1 MDTVT
6 AEKKIKDARTVEDF
20 DTYISEIEEAS
31 LVWTEY
37 FKIKKDEYVSKYCGD
52 EKSIGEMNDYI
63 SFQCGV
69 SVDTVRKHWT
79 KKFPDKRLNAVLLGM
94 ALHMSMEEINL
105 MLSRYGKQP
114 VLYAKSI
121 TDSICIYMI
130 QSKAYQ
136 NNDSLAVQ
144 YENIK
149 NHLLNLLKKKS
160 LKKFASP
167 KNKLKNSVD
176 TFTINKKLLGILN
189 EREFYEHILSHLDE
203 FHAANAK
210 LYDFI
215 EEYMSENDFTMHTV
229 STYEGLNPNYNT
241 RYSHIK
247 QTCECPSRNDL
258 IALGIAL
265 RMSVDEL
272 NHMLELAHMERLYP
286 KDRVEAAIIFVL
298 FDIKRNFPDIFNDN
312 STETGLGL
320 SDADIMTYLNYRKCR
335 DTEYIDVQDPEM
347 LSYLKQAIYNIDAE
361 LWNDTKRFL
370 DVIV

>member
-6 AEKKIKDARTVEDF
+6 AEKKIKDIETVEAF
-20 DTYISEIEEAS
+20 DTYRREIEGTFLEWA
-31 LVWTEY
+31 EY
-37 FKIKKDEYVSKYCGD
+37 FEIKKDEYVLKYCNG
-52 EKSIGEMNDYI
+52 KKNIGEMNDYL

-69 SVDTVRKHWT
+69 SVDTVRKNWK

-105 MLSRYGKQP
+105 MLNRYGKQP
-114 VLYAKSI
+114 TLYAKSM

-130 QSKAYQ
+130 QSKAY
-136 NNDSLAVQ
+136 NKKDSLSKQ
-144 YENIK
+144 YESIK
-149 NHLLNLLKKKS
+149 EHILNLLKEKD
-160 LKKFASP
+160 LKTIVSR
-167 KNKLKNSVD
+167 KNKLKKSLD
-176 TFTINKKLLGILN
+176 TFTINKKLIDIIN
-189 EREFYEHILSHLDE
+189 EEDFYKHIVSHLDE
-203 FHAANAK
+203 FHAANAN

-215 EEYMSENDFTMHTV
+215 EEYMIENDFTMHTV

-272 NHMLELAHMERLYP
+272 NHMLALAHMEPLYP

-312 STETGLGL
+312 STEPGLGL